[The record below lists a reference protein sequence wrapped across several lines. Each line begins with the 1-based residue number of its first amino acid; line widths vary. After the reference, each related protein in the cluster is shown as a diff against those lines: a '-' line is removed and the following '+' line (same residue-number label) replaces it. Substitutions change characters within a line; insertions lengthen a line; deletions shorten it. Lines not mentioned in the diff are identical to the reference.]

1 MISLPSSQLA
11 STSNKEAEGNA
22 HLKDPN
28 TDLARGL
35 TVDFGAFGGI

>member
-1 MISLPSSQLA
+1 MISLPSSHLA
-11 STSNKEAEGNA
+11 LLVDQEAERNA